1 MLHIPQNNS
10 VGRARTRPSRPARET
25 HREADFTAPT
35 LESAFTE
42 ALKFR
47 RICPEFRKNYEKA
60 GNRFMNFMVRD
71 FPGVK
76 AFADIRPFMI
86 DAYRQ
91 QLAEDKISKNTERLY
106 LRVIGITDQYM
117 IRNHGKNRDST
128 LILES
133 EMPKTPKPVKRFLSV
148 EQLAKCIARARD
160 NYLPSAVLGFTL
172 GGLAGLRLTEICR
185 LNASRLVLGNCVSIE
200 GRVKTVQSE
209 RAIPLC
215 SVALKGLQTHIRY
228 NSKGKQRAD
237 GCFYSSPTALSHT
250 MREVLDEL
258 FEETGE
264 EEYRLC
270 EPHEG
275 ARTTFDNLLYDLG
288 VPMESRE
295 GYQGRKIQGEG
306 AANYTDIIP
315 VMGEMASF
323 RDRKINI
330 LRERVIDP
338 LEKKLSGMLI

>member
-1 MLHIPQNNS
+1 
-10 VGRARTRPSRPARET
+10 
-25 HREADFTAPT
+25 
-35 LESAFTE
+35 
-42 ALKFR
+42 
-47 RICPEFRKNYEKA
+47 
-60 GNRFMNFMVRD
+60 
-71 FPGVK
+71 
-76 AFADIRPFMI
+76 
-86 DAYRQ
+86 
-91 QLAEDKISKNTERLY
+91 
-106 LRVIGITDQYM
+106 
-117 IRNHGKNRDST
+117 
-128 LILES
+128 
-133 EMPKTPKPVKRFLSV
+133 
-148 EQLAKCIARARD
+148 
-160 NYLPSAVLGFTL
+160 
-172 GGLAGLRLTEICR
+172 
-185 LNASRLVLGNCVSIE
+185 LNADRLVLGDCVSIE
-200 GRVKTVQSE
+200 GRVKTIQSE
-209 RAIPLC
+209 RVIPLC
-215 SVALKGLQTHIRY
+215 SVALKALQSHIRY
-228 NSKGKQRAD
+228 TSKGKQRAD

-258 FEETGE
+258 YTETGE
-264 EEYRLC
+264 EEYNLC